1 MAVKLIDNIEQ
12 LFGIQESIIC
22 KSNQQLEDE
31 VNSIKQNDEIA
42 QAAERYEF
50 GGLTWYGKAFIVT
63 QRYSWCNK

>member
-50 GGLTWYGKAFIVT
+50 GGLT
-63 QRYSWCNK
+63 